1 MARTKIS
8 EFSVTAADNTEIDG
22 IDIAEGCAPSGINNS
37 IRELMSQLKDFQ
49 TGAAG
54 DPFNGAVNGTVGA
67 TTPATGAFTTVA
79 AQANNIAI
87 LAKSGTA
94 NYCEIAVQSGTTDAI
109 KGQFQAVEGTTN
121 KVILGARSNHPVA
134 VNTNDVERI
143 RIDTSGNVGV
153 GTTSPAQRLS
163 VSSGTNNDGILITNT
178 STANTTAKTAR
189 VGFVGT
195 DISGTIKEAANIY
208 VVPDDVNYVGA
219 RMSFYTRGSDTVAEH
234 MTIASSGNVG
244 IGTVVPVAKLDV
256 IGSGSNG
263 TIRAAHPGNTSFGV
277 VILAETTAGTDDPA
291 IVIKN
296 YNGGSPVTYGIVC
309 KDNGSLAF
317 NSGITPTGGFGTE
330 RVRIDSSGNVGIG
343 TASPTKKLDVVGA
356 GAFTTSVD
364 GTTLTVSG
372 GGVGEQSGQI
382 LQTNTY
388 AGVPT
393 PNKYLRVDGSGQ
405 WQILNSAYSATCMSL
420 TDAGAASQGNNSSTW
435 TVVSDVRIKQN
446 IRPITN
452 ALGKICSLN
461 PCHFE
466 YKTRPDKTKTNF
478 IAQEFEQVFPGHV
491 VESAPAMEFEALF
504 AEGEKM
510 KSIDAD
516 LIPYLVG
523 AIKQLKSEFDAYK
536 ASHP

>member
-22 IDIAEGCAPSGINNS
+22 IDIAEGCAPSGINNA

-49 TGAAG
+49 TGAAS

-94 NYCEIAVQSGTTDAI
+94 NYCEIAVQSGTTDAV
-109 KGQFQAVEGTTN
+109 KGQFQAVEGATN
-121 KVILGARSNHPVA
+121 KVILGSRSNHPVA
-134 VNTNDVERI
+134 LSTNDVERI
-143 RIDTSGNVGV
+143 RLDT
-153 GTTSPAQRLS
+153 
-163 VSSGTNNDGILITNT
+163 
-178 STANTTAKTAR
+178 
-189 VGFVGT
+189 
-195 DISGTIKEAANIY
+195 
-208 VVPDDVNYVGA
+208 
-219 RMSFYTRGSDTVAEH
+219 
-234 MTIASSGNVG
+234 SGNVG
-244 IGTVVPVAKLDV
+244 IGTSTPSSFARLDV
-256 IGSGSNG
+256 NSSIFARPTTTALSSEVKAVASDFDSFPSYRMTGVKQY
-263 TIRAAHPGNTSFGV
+263 GNTATG
-277 VILAETTAGTDDPA
+277 TTAGLSNASLGLLEFVNTSA
-291 IVIKN
+291 GLI
-296 YNGGSPVTYGIVC
+296 YT
-309 KDNGSLAF
+309 NGSNPIVLGT
-317 NSGITPTGGFGTE
+317 NSLE
-330 RVRIDSSGNVGIG
+330 RMRVDSSGNVGIG
-343 TASPTKKLDVVGA
+343 TASPTRKLDVVGT

-364 GTTLTVSG
+364 GTTLTVAG
-372 GGVGEQSGQI
+372 GGVGGQSGQI

-393 PNKYLRVDGSGQ
+393 PNKYLRVDGTGQ
-405 WQILNSAYSATCMSL
+405 WQVLNSAYSNTIISI
-420 TDAGAASQGNNSSTW
+420 TDAGAANQGNNSSTW
-435 TVVSDVRIKQN
+435 TVVSDARIKQN

-491 VESAPAMEFEALF
+491 VESAPAMEFDGLF

>member
-22 IDIAEGCAPSGINNS
+22 IDIAEGCAPSGINNA

-49 TGAAG
+49 TGAAS

-94 NYCEIAVQSGTTDAI
+94 NYCEIAVQSGTTDAV
-109 KGQFQAVEGTTN
+109 KGQFQAVEGATN
-121 KVILGARSNHPVA
+121 KVILGSRSNHPVA
-134 VNTNDVERI
+134 LSTNDVERI
-143 RIDTSGNVGV
+143 LLDTSGNVGV

-163 VSSGTNNDGILITNT
+163 VSSSTNNDGILITNT
-178 STANTTAKTAR
+178 SNANTTAKTAR
-189 VGFVGT
+189 IGFVGT
-195 DISGTIKEAANIY
+195 NTSGTIKESANIY
-208 VVPDDVNYVGA
+208 VIPDDANYVNA
-219 RMSFYTRGSDTVAEH
+219 RMSFYTRGSDTVAER

-244 IGTVVPVAKLDV
+244 IGT
-256 IGSGSNG
+256 
-263 TIRAAHPGNTSFGV
+263 
-277 VILAETTAGTDDPA
+277 
-291 IVIKN
+291 
-296 YNGGSPVTYGIVC
+296 
-309 KDNGSLAF
+309 
-317 NSGITPTGGFGTE
+317 
-330 RVRIDSSGNVGIG
+330 
-343 TASPTKKLDVVGA
+343 ASPTRKLDVVGT

-364 GTTLTVSG
+364 GTTLTVAG
-372 GGVGEQSGQI
+372 GGVGGQSGQI

-388 AGVPT
+388 AGTPT
-393 PNKYLRVDGSGQ
+393 PNKYLRVDSSGQ
-405 WQILNSAYSATCMSL
+405 WQIVNSAYSNTIISI
-420 TDAGAASQGNNSSTW
+420 TDAGAANQGNNSSTW

-446 IRPITN
+446 IRPITD

-461 PCHFE
+461 PCHFD

-491 VESAPAMEFEALF
+491 VESAPAMEFEGLF